1 MYITVQGNG
10 ECLEL
15 PICSTWRNSYILKHE
30 TLKQA
35 FPDATGLKYRPN
47 TSCSNQA
54 YRFIERVDD
63 ESERKVFHLPIKS
76 NQDPVPYIFHCTYAK
91 AVKNAEQE
99 PIETGLRND
108 LSRTGNG
115 MFIRVTETE
124 FSGEKCYI
132 DGINAKQSKDLQAML
147 SLLHPGQIQIMK
159 ADIDN
164 QCVWQV
170 KGMTALHLM
179 SFFKEQYEAKV
190 VAHSSNVQQVP
201 RKVGSGTT
209 SWTLE
214 SLKI

>member
-91 AVKNAEQE
+91 
-99 PIETGLRND
+99 
-108 LSRTGNG
+108 G